1 MGRREDFRKALNH
14 VRPDD
19 LLCDLGSSAITTME
33 GNSMYMLLDFLGY
46 KNYETVKLPRFGRV
60 KRLDER
66 LLQYLGIDTRGVGEI
81 LTPLDSQFNMISAE
95 MYVDEWGIKRVFTGK
110 YWDIADCPLRGASTA
125 DLEAYRWP
133 EPRSVDLKKVEAM
146 AQEARTLFETTDY
159 LVCADLPVHGV
170 FELGCWMC
178 GFDDF
183 LVKMALDEDFV
194 RRFFDIVLDYQKKII
209 EIYYGL
215 LGPWLHYTASGDD
228 FATQRSLFVS
238 PEMFRRLIM
247 PYFKERISYT
257 KKFTA
262 AAFLHHSCGSVFPII
277 DDLLACGVDILNPIQ
292 PKANGM
298 SPRRLKEAY
307 GDRIVFHGGID
318 TQEMLPS
325 GNQESIEQNVRE
337 TLEILNENGGYIF
350 AAAHNIQEDVP
361 PENVVY
367 MFQAARKN
375 G

>member
-1 MGRREDFRKALNH
+1 
-14 VRPDD
+14 
-19 LLCDLGSSAITTME
+19 
-33 GNSMYMLLDFLGY
+33 MLLDFLGY

-95 MYVDEWGIKRVFTGK
+95 MYMDEWGIKRVFTGK
-110 YWDIADCPLRGASTA
+110 YWDIVDCPLRGASTA